1 MKLNSRLHEV
11 LRLNIFGA
19 LAPGGDRVISRRVVL
34 GVSLRSVMNLATIY
48 VSFNDAA
55 VSSKFTAV
63 AGGMISNNEFERI
76 WKEAVTASVV

>member
-1 MKLNSRLHEV
+1 VKLTSRLHQV
-11 LRLNIFGA
+11 LRLKIIGT

-34 GVSLRSVMNLATIY
+34 GISLRSVMNLATIY

-63 AGGMISNNEFERI
+63 SGGMML
-76 WKEAVTASVV
+76 